1 MTSSHAARIAV
12 MMFAIDLAL
21 EQAMTEAFDVAQW
34 AKNWEALSRQYQS
47 AFGGTPPVAPWS
59 MPANPFAGSWAD
71 GFAQA
76 MPSGATSAQASMQA
90 AAQGY
95 LTMLQGMAA
104 AAAQQGNAPANP
116 FAEAMKNVP
125 GFGGFDAG
133 MANNPFASAMRGVG
147 NQVNPGFEQIMQ
159 RFAAAAGPMFDQG
172 KASLAFPAFGPMRE
186 KQEQMQKSAARW
198 IDFQEQNARY
208 NRLMLKVS
216 EHAAARFQLK
226 LAEREEPGRQ
236 VDSVKGLYDLWVDA
250 YEEAYAEI
258 ALSQE
263 YREIYGALIDAQMRV
278 RENMQA
284 EIERICVEL
293 GMPTRSEVDTIGER
307 LQALRREYRNDRE
320 EAGDTE
326 SLKAEI
332 AALRSEMESLK
343 RAKPAPDATN
353 VVKFPQRAAAIAE
366 HAGKPAV
373 AIPVAGTAPPTRR
386 IPAANKAK
394 KSAAKQRKPRSAAS
408 KTSPTKATAKKSAQS
423 FAASIARFARKTKS
437 DSVAAPVKPARSK
450 LSKR

>member
-1 MTSSHAARIAV
+1 
-12 MMFAIDLAL
+12 
-21 EQAMTEAFDVAQW
+21 MTEAFDVAQW

-76 MPSGATSAQASMQA
+76 MPQSGATSAQASMQA

-104 AAAQQGNAPANP
+104 AAAQQGSAPANP

-133 MANNPFASAMRGVG
+133 MANNPFASAVRGMG
-147 NQVNPGFEQIMQ
+147 NHANQGFEQIMQ

-186 KQEQMQKSAARW
+186 KQEQMQKSAALL

-263 YREIYGALIDAQMRV
+263 YREIYGGLIDAQMRV

-284 EIERICVEL
+284 EIERICVEF

-332 AALRSEMESLK
+332 VALRSEVEALK

-353 VVKFPQRAAAIAE
+353 VVKFPQRAAVPPANVR
-366 HAGKPAV
+366 KPAAV
-373 AIPVAGTAPPTRR
+373 IPAVDKASPPRR
-386 IPAANKAK
+386 IPAANKVK
-394 KSAAKQRKPRSAAS
+394 KSATKQRKPHSTTSKAA
-408 KTSPTKATAKKSAQS
+408 PTKTAGKKSAQS

-437 DSVAAPVKPARSK
+437 DSVATPVKPARSK